1 MKSEMLERYILHS
14 ANVIREAQLHLYQAN
29 YETANG
35 EGLDKI
41 AEAIGL
47 KDEVYLETDCQL
59 RDRIREALK

>member
-1 MKSEMLERYILHS
+1 MNKEMLKKYIAHS
-14 ANVIREAQLHLYQAN
+14 TNVIREAQSHLYQAN
-29 YETANG
+29 YETAHG